1 MDLPS
6 LLTAMTTTGVVSVAA
21 AQYLSKRLLDHRLSK
36 DLKDYDAEI
45 GERLARHKADLD
57 KVVNDAKA
65 ESEAQLKKEIEEYL
79 GERSVERNYRAEA
92 KKRLYLAVGPLRFQL
107 LVAAAELS
115 NRVARIGDG
124 KYVYDMSIK
133 GYFGQSTTYRMLRV
147 LAIAELIERQVAYAD
162 FAVDPEMRALLKFK
176 RQAFLSLSSH
186 RVSLDHP
193 QEDWSRQEQHVFY
206 DVLGIVAS
214 AMIVQESPTSSR
226 VLRFDEFSALA
237 GEKDKLQRID
247 PIPRLITGFTVESKP
262 ILWLRLLALAELC
275 IGLLETH
282 GSALGLEIDQI
293 EIGLMLDQANDDHI
307 RRNREK
313 YLNALTNF
321 RTSLARTEA
330 SGVALAGPRP

>member
-21 AQYLSKRLLDHRLSK
+21 AQYLSKRILDHRLSK

-45 GERLARHKADLD
+45 NERLTRHKADLD

-65 ESEAQLKKEIEEYL
+65 KSEAQLKKEIEEYL

-92 KKRLYLAVGPLRFQL
+92 RNRLYLAVGPLRFQL

-115 NRVARIGDG
+115 NRVERIGDG

-133 GYFGQSTTYRMLRV
+133 GYFGQSTAYRMLRV

-176 RQAFLSLSSH
+176 RQAFLCLSSH
-186 RVSLDHP
+186 RVSLGHP
-193 QEDWSRQEQHVFY
+193 QEDWTRQQQHVFY
-206 DVLGIVAS
+206 DVLGIIAS
-214 AMIVQESPTSSR
+214 AMIIQESPTSSR

-237 GEKDKLQRID
+237 GEQDVLQRID
-247 PIPRLITGFTVESKP
+247 PLPRLINGFTVESKP
-262 ILWLRLLALAELC
+262 IFWLRLLALAELC

-293 EIGLMLDQANDDHI
+293 EVGLMLDQANDDHI
-307 RRNREK
+307 RLNREK
-313 YLNALTNF
+313 YLHALTSF
-321 RTSLARTEA
+321 RTSLTRTEA
-330 SGVALAGPRP
+330 